1 MGILYDWFN
10 IFGIYLT
17 PLLIN
22 STKPVF
28 SLSFRLFLMKARLSG
43 IISMANTFL
52 LMFATASVKTPMLL
66 PASDKRLVNSYD
78 RLELV
83 KHIPMKAAS
92 G

>member
-1 MGILYDWFN
+1 
-10 IFGIYLT
+10 
-17 PLLIN
+17 
-22 STKPVF
+22 
-28 SLSFRLFLMKARLSG
+28 
-43 IISMANTFL
+43 MANTFL